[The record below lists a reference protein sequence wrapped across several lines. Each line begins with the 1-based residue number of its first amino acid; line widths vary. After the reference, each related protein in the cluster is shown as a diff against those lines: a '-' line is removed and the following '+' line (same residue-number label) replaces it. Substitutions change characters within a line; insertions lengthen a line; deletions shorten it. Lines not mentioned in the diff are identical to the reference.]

1 MPHTDTTPVSASIA
15 STGQSIRYVGD
26 YAYAYSGPRA
36 VNNSTVGVLEFQT
49 GSGILLMQTQFY
61 CEVELGDDYQLTMR
75 LNDDEVFT
83 FQVSTTGLNIGTNGQ
98 GPFYHIIPPF
108 TKVSLEAK
116 NVTDTSSHNWSAT
129 VIGRVYGAD

>member
-1 MPHTDTTPVSASIA
+1 MAEAEGIPPTASVA
-15 STGQSIRYVGD
+15 SVGQSLNYVKNF
-26 YAYAYSGPRA
+26 AYAYSGPRA

-49 GSGILLMQTQFY
+49 AGGILFMQTQFY
-61 CEVELGDDYQLTMR
+61 CEEELGDDYQITMR

-83 FQVSTTGLNIGTNGQ
+83 FQVSTTGVNIGTNGQ

-116 NVTDTSSHNWSAT
+116 NVTDTSAHNWSAT
-129 VIGRVYGAD
+129 VIGRVYDA

>member
-1 MPHTDTTPVSASIA
+1 MAQEEPTSDLFAG
-15 STGQSIRYVGD
+15 TGQSIGYVGD

-36 VNNSTVGVLEFQT
+36 VNDSTVGVLEFQT

-61 CEVELGDDYQLTMR
+61 CEEELGDDYRLTMR
-75 LNDDEVFT
+75 LNDDELFT

-116 NVTDTSSHNWSAT
+116 NVTDDSTHNWSAT
-129 VIGRVYGAD
+129 VIGRVYGTE